1 MLRVFKIE
9 WHRCTEALYTWCASV
24 LYFLLQVSS
33 SVIFGSTKLATVV
46 ELILYSLFTF
56 ILQDFGKNH
65 MDELGHGIYTPMDVD
80 LLPPLYLIYAENPSD
95 SGKVSI

>member
-1 MLRVFKIE
+1 MILGR
-9 WHRCTEALYTWCASV
+9 
-24 LYFLLQVSS
+24 
-33 SVIFGSTKLATVV
+33 TKLVV
-46 ELILYSLFTF
+46 VKLILHVHLLTF

-95 SGKVSI
+95 SGKVCT